1 MIYRLIVLEILL
13 LMIVISDM
21 LKKYSIEFLIFMQ
34 DFLRGKIFNIEIDL
48 YSQRNNQESL

>member
-1 MIYRLIVLEILL
+1 
-13 LMIVISDM
+13 MIVISDM

-48 YSQRNNQESL
+48 YSQRNNQESR